1 MKTKALSIVT
11 AAACCA
17 LLTLSCASKPE
28 AVKKELTT
36 VGNPYLPL
44 WEHIPDGEPYVFED
58 PDQPGKQRV
67 YIYGSH
73 DSRITDYCGRELV
86 VWSAAVDSLNNWR
99 YDGEILKVD
108 KNANGELLD
117 SAGLADVLFA
127 PDVAVKTDAN
137 GKKTY
142 YLYPNDQNGGRTAV
156 AMASSQRATD
166 LTVPS
171 RYATG
176 VRRIPTRLTVC

>member
-11 AAACCA
+11 AAACCT

-108 KNANGELLD
+108 KNAKG
-117 SAGLADVLFA
+117 
-127 PDVAVKTDAN
+127 
-137 GKKTY
+137 
-142 YLYPNDQNGGRTAV
+142 
-156 AMASSQRATD
+156 
-166 LTVPS
+166 
-171 RYATG
+171 
-176 VRRIPTRLTVC
+176 

>member
-1 MKTKALSIVT
+1 MKLTGLLTT
-11 AAACCA
+11 AAVAACCVLA
-17 LLTLSCASKPE
+17 FPSCTQQNESKTAQLS
-28 AVKKELTT
+28 T

-58 PDQPGKQRV
+58 PDNPGKQRV

-86 VWSAAVDSLNNWR
+86 VWSAPVEDLAHWR

-108 KNANGELLD
+108 KNGNGEPFD
-117 SAGLADVLFA
+117 SAGTADVLFA
-127 PDVAVKTDAN
+127 PDVTFVTAAD

-142 YLYPNDQNGGRTAV
+142 YLYPNDQAGDE
-156 AMASSQRATD
+156 TD
-166 LTVPS
+166 
-171 RYATG
+171 
-176 VRRIPTRLTVC
+176 